1 MAYHVQRHGLPAM
14 KETQDTT
21 IAVIGCG
28 TVGGAVCEILLRDR
42 DLLQSKT
49 GSRLRLKYIVDR
61 VFTYAKNLQLDD
73 TLFETNLDHA
83 LEDDEVRIVIEL
95 VGGITKAREITEQAL
110 RAGKHVV
117 SANKALLAHHGAELM
132 AIARENGVSLAFE
145 AAVGGGI
152 PIIRALYDGLAAN
165 SIDAIYGIVNG
176 TCNYILTEMID
187 KEESYEEA
195 LWAAQSKGLAEADP
209 TLDVGGA
216 DSAHKIAIMGAMAFG
231 IQVDFDQIPVEGID
245 NLQQEDVMYADT
257 LGYVVK
263 LLAIATRVGEGVSLR
278 VRPVFISREHAL
290 AWVSGPFNAVSVY
303 GHTTGHTMYYGRG
316 AGGSPTA
323 AAVVSDIIAVASGT
337 YQVFF
342 DRFAFW
348 PDRNPP
354 ADLIAVAETY
364 SRYYIRTMVDDTP
377 GALARIASILGE
389 HGISIASILQ
399 DELPENNGADQEPHF
414 VPVVI
419 TLHPAK
425 EANVLQAINEI
436 DELDATGEKSSL
448 ISIVDDHPEGIS

>member
-1 MAYHVQRHGLPAM
+1 M
-14 KETQDTT
+14 KQQSNTG

-42 DLLQSKT
+42 KLLEAKT
-49 GSRLRLKYIVDR
+49 GSRLHLKYIVDR
-61 VFTYAKNLQLDD
+61 VFTAAQNLQLDD
-73 TLFETNLDHA
+73 TLFETSLDRA
-83 LEDDEVRIVIEL
+83 LEDDEVTVFVEL
-95 VGGITKAREITEQAL
+95 VGGITTAREITEQAL

-117 SANKALLAHHGAELM
+117 TANKALLAHHGAELL
-132 AIARENGVSLAFE
+132 AVARQNGVCLAFE

-152 PIIRALYDGLAAN
+152 PVLRALYDGLAAN

-195 LWAAQSKGLAEADP
+195 LWAAQSKGLAETDP
-209 TLDVGGA
+209 TLDVSGA
-216 DSAHKIAIMGAMAFG
+216 DSAHKVAIMGAMAFG

-245 NLQQEDVMYADT
+245 SLQREDVMYADT

-263 LLAIATRVGEGVSLR
+263 LLAIATRVGEGISLR
-278 VRPVFISREHAL
+278 VRPVFISRDHAL
-290 AWVSGPFNAVSVY
+290 AWVSGPFNAVSIY

-316 AGGSPTA
+316 AGGTPTA
-323 AAVVSDIIAVASGT
+323 SAVVSDILAVASGT

-354 ADLIAVAETY
+354 TELVPVAETY
-364 SRYYIRTMVDDTP
+364 SRFYIRTMVDDTP
-377 GALARIASILGE
+377 GALASIASILGT

-399 DELPENNGADQEPHF
+399 DELPENNGAEEQPHF

-419 TLHPAK
+419 TVHPAR
-425 EANVLQAINEI
+425 EANVLSAIAEI
-436 DELDATGEKSSL
+436 DDLDATGEKSSV
-448 ISIVDDHPEGIS
+448 ISIVDDHPEGVF